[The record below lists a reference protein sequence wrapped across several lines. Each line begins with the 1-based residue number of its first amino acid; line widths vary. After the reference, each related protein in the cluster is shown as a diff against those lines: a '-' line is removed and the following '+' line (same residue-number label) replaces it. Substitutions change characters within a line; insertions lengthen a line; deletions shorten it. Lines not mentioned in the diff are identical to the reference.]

1 MKLKIA
7 SLTGYVVL
15 VIVMISL
22 LLRKSLLANNIVLV
36 VVQMMAAL
44 LMIWARKTFGR
55 RSFHAAANPTEGG
68 LITSGPYRY
77 IRHPIYASIFYF
89 IVAGVLSHAS
99 LLNIS
104 LACMSCLAIVI
115 RIYAEEKLLVIQYPE
130 YTNYAK
136 RTKRII
142 PFII

>member
-22 LLRKSLLANNIVLV
+22 LLRKSLLANNIVLM
-36 VVQMMAAL
+36 VVQIMAAL

-55 RSFHAAANPTEGG
+55 RSFHAGANPTEGG

-89 IVAGVLSHAS
+89 IVAGVLSHVS
-99 LLNIS
+99 ILNIF
-104 LACMSCLAIVI
+104 LACIICLAIVI

-130 YTNYAK
+130 YTNYAN